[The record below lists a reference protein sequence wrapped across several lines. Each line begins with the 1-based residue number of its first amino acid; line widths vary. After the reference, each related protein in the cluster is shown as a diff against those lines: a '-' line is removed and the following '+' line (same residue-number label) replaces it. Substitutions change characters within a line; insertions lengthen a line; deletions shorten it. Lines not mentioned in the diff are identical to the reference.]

1 MKRGAKASRDTPE
14 RGKMFVLALP
24 PRSPYGEYGGERCDA
39 YHIKRV
45 KVWSVA
51 GHSVLLVG
59 NQPTNR
65 QRGHKVDKTTADRM
79 AKIFFA
85 MASEDGD
92 IADSDMPFFTNN
104 LGPFTKLMNEQAVE
118 ALISKGVDE
127 DYAHFVVGGT
137 AILNKM
143 WGAHSYNDFIMTER
157 MAESLQAE

>member
-1 MKRGAKASRDTPE
+1 M
-14 RGKMFVLALP
+14 LARP
-24 PRSPYGEYGGERCDA
+24 PRFPYGEYGGERCDA

-45 KVWSVA
+45 YVCLLA

-65 QRGHKVDKTTADRM
+65 QRGHKVDKTTADKM

-92 IADSDMPFFTNN
+92 IADEDMPFFTNN

-157 MAESLQAE
+157 MAESMQAE

>member
-1 MKRGAKASRDTPE
+1 
-14 RGKMFVLALP
+14 MFVLARP
-24 PRSPYGEYGGERCDA
+24 PRFPYGEYGGERCDA
-39 YHIKRV
+39 YHIERV
-45 KVWSVA
+45 KVCLLA

-65 QRGHKVDKTTADRM
+65 QRGHKVDKSTADRM

-92 IADSDMPFFTNN
+92 IADEDMPFFTNN
-104 LGPFTKLMNEQAVE
+104 LGPFTKLMNEQAIE

-143 WGAHSYNDFIMTER
+143 WGAHSYNDFILTEQ
-157 MAESLQAE
+157 MAENL

>member
-1 MKRGAKASRDTPE
+1 M
-14 RGKMFVLALP
+14 
-24 PRSPYGEYGGERCDA
+24 
-39 YHIKRV
+39 
-45 KVWSVA
+45 A

-92 IADSDMPFFTNN
+92 IADEDMPFFTNN

-143 WGAHSYNDFIMTER
+143 WGAHSYNDFIMTEQ